1 MEELEVVSVV
11 YTEPTHT
18 QILFTLKDKEGFEFP
33 YYFCPNVDD
42 EAPTYKYLQQ
52 LYDEGKVHPQFDVEQ
67 ENSLLSHELREQRNQ
82 LLAETDKYM
91 TIDYPISEDKKQELK
106 EYRQALRDITIQK
119 EFPRNVVWP
128 EKPEL

>member
-33 YYFCPNVDD
+33 YYFCPNVND
-42 EAPTYKYLQQ
+42 EAPVYKYLQK
-52 LYDEGKVHPQFDVEQ
+52 LYDEGKIHPEYDEEQ
-67 ENSLLSHELREQRNQ
+67 ELNVLKHEVRERRNQ

-91 TIDYPISEDKKQELK
+91 TLDYPISEEKRDKIK
-106 EYRQALRDITIQK
+106 EYRQALRDITTQK
-119 EFPRNVVWP
+119 KFPRNVVWP

>member
-33 YYFCPNVDD
+33 YYFCPNVGD

-52 LYDEGKVHPQFDVEQ
+52 LLSKVPRHQKSPY
-67 ENSLLSHELREQRNQ
+67 NSKKYFNNLL
-82 LLAETDKYM
+82 LLKLYM
-91 TIDYPISEDKKQELK
+91 DQY
-106 EYRQALRDITIQK
+106 
-119 EFPRNVVWP
+119 
-128 EKPEL
+128 

>member
-18 QILFTLKDKEGFEFP
+18 QILFTLKDKDGFEFP

-42 EAPTYKYLQQ
+42 EAPVYKYLQK
-52 LYDEGKVHPQFDVEQ
+52 LYDDGKVHPQFDEEQ
-67 ENSLLSHELREQRNQ
+67 ENSLLLHELRERRNQ

-91 TIDYPISEDKKQELK
+91 TLDYPISDEKRNKIK
-106 EYRQALRDITIQK
+106 EYRQALRDIPTQSG
-119 EFPRNVVWP
+119 FPKNVIWP